1 VKHVFGCLALLAAA
15 GPALAADAL
24 TVNVTGG
31 KNDLQTVI
39 VSVPVP
45 EKTLAAGAV
54 VVTGTEPEIIPAQVA
69 PAGGPAATQP
79 RVVFVLPVLKAGETR
94 AMQIRPSRRTTSGQS
109 FAWTEGN
116 GHAKDLVRREN
127 GKDVRVLSY
136 VNVRFDPKATPPG
149 KTPLENPTIKPYHH
163 AFDPS
168 TGTVQLTNGPLGQ
181 YPHHRGIY
189 FGFNK
194 ITHDGKKADVWHCRN
209 GESTVA
215 GEPQLALGGPLF
227 GLHRFPVA
235 WNGRDGKTF
244 ATELRQLTAFH
255 FPHGTLI
262 DFTSELRTD
271 LADGVKLDG
280 DPQHAGFHF
289 RANSAMEKNTKE
301 TYFLRPDGK
310 GEPGKEINWDP
321 KTKKGPV
328 NLPWDAMSYVLD
340 GKRYTVLYLDHPDNP
355 KEARQS
361 ERCYGR
367 IGTYFEYHLTPDKP
381 LTVRYRL
388 WIQEGEMTADQC
400 AALSHAFTDPV
411 KVAVK

>member
-1 VKHVFGCLALLAAA
+1 
-15 GPALAADAL
+15 
-24 TVNVTGG
+24 
-31 KNDLQTVI
+31 VI
-39 VSVPVP
+39 VSAPWPEKAAVP
-45 EKTLAAGAV
+45 EAVTVPGPDGETL
-54 VVTGTEPEIIPAQVA
+54 PAQMA
-69 PAGGPAATQP
+69 PAGGPGASMRSA
-79 RVVFVLPVLKAGETR
+79 RIVLVLPALRAGETKTLR
-94 AMQIRPSRRTTSGQS
+94 VTAPGRTKSGPSFEWKS
-109 FAWTEGN
+109 ED
-116 GHAKDLVRREN
+116 GHPKDLILREN
-127 GKDVRVLSY
+127 GKDIRVLSY
-136 VNVRFDPKATPPG
+136 VRVQFDPKATPPG
-149 KTPLENPTIKPYHH
+149 KTLLENPTIKPYHH
-163 AFDPS
+163 AFDPA
-168 TGTVQLTNGPLGQ
+168 TGTIQLTNGPLGQ

-194 ITHDGKKADVWHCRN
+194 ISYDGKQADVWHCRN

-215 GEPQLALGGPLF
+215 QNPETTAAGPVF
-227 GLHRFPVA
+227 GLHRFAVA

-244 ATELRQLTAFH
+244 ANELRQLTAFH
-255 FPHGTLI
+255 FPHGTLVE
-262 DFTSELRTD
+262 FASELRTD

-367 IGTYFEYHLTPDKP
+367 IGTYFEYHLAPQNP
-381 LTVRYRL
+381 LAVRYRL

-400 AALSHAFTDPV
+400 EALSRDFTDPV
-411 KVAVK
+411 KVVVK